1 MAIGIPSISSV
12 LNRAKKAVYTAE
24 GLALDVATVSTGI
37 WGVLRSGMVVQ
48 GTGLWGKIV
57 LGGGIAKYGF
67 TCGRQVWYAAYAEP
81 NRTAIIDDMGEITY
95 RGLRDDAQALARV
108 FQSKGIGKKGRVGV
122 MARNSRV
129 IPMVLAAKAYSGAS
143 IYLLNVASSPSQ
155 LQELIREH
163 HLDAV
168 FVDEEFGQHLPAEW
182 NECEVF
188 IAHAED
194 LQNPQGANPQ
204 WKSFQ
209 QLIDTAPSKKEEKL
223 PFRPHQGSIV
233 IMSSGTS
240 GTPKGVRHREPQVP
254 IPLISIIPRIGW
266 KANLTV
272 QQTASLFHS
281 WGWANVNILIAHRCT
296 VIFRR
301 KFDPVQAMEDL
312 QNYECQA
319 IITSPI
325 FIKEQLK
332 VAQEGNYEV
341 QPLEFIVSSGNV
353 MHEDLVTGLVEEF
366 GPVVRNF
373 YGSTENSVATIA
385 DANDMVNNPATVGKP
400 VAGVR
405 LRILDENGKSLGP
418 NQPGRIY
425 CRGIMSMRNYTNDRD
440 EMVEQRGLLEVGDR
454 GYLDEEGRLY
464 VLGRADDMI
473 IVGGENVYPRSVEEV
488 LFSMPGIR
496 DLYAKG
502 VDDDDTFQR
511 IKLWVV
517 RDDSPEGEALTEESI
532 QQWVR
537 ENLLEPAVP
546 RDVVFMVRLP
556 RNPTGKVMPRE
567 LPVG

>member
-1 MAIGIPSISSV
+1 M
-12 LNRAKKAVYTAE
+12 
-24 GLALDVATVSTGI
+24 
-37 WGVLRSGMVVQ
+37 
-48 GTGLWGKIV
+48 
-57 LGGGIAKYGF
+57 
-67 TCGRQVWYAAYAEP
+67 
-81 NRTAIIDDMGEITY
+81 
-95 RGLRDDAQALARV
+95 
-108 FQSKGIGKKGRVGV
+108 
-122 MARNSRV
+122 
-129 IPMVLAAKAYSGAS
+129 
-143 IYLLNVASSPSQ
+143 
-155 LQELIREH
+155 
-163 HLDAV
+163 
-168 FVDEEFGQHLPAEW
+168 
-182 NECEVF
+182 
-188 IAHAED
+188 
-194 LQNPQGANPQ
+194 
-204 WKSFQ
+204 
-209 QLIDTAPSKKEEKL
+209 
-223 PFRPHQGSIV
+223 
-233 IMSSGTS
+233 
-240 GTPKGVRHREPQVP
+240 
-254 IPLISIIPRIGW
+254 
-266 KANLTV
+266 
-272 QQTASLFHS
+272 
-281 WGWANVNILIAHRCT
+281 
-296 VIFRR
+296 
-301 KFDPVQAMEDL
+301 
-312 QNYECQA
+312 
-319 IITSPI
+319 
-325 FIKEQLK
+325 
-332 VAQEGNYEV
+332 
-341 QPLEFIVSSGNV
+341 SSGNV

-440 EMVEQRGLLEVGDR
+440 KMVEQRGLLEVGDR